1 MPPLCYKTIFRLSIS
16 FCLVFGKTWLYKSIV
31 IARLLCPKIV
41 FKVCGLPP
49 CSMYRVANV
58 SLKACTVKSS
68 IGLPFPSN
76 RASALLIAL
85 FTMLLSTI
93 LPYTDTNTLFSSLSI
108 EITMLRFFLC
118 FASIPLIVSFNG
130 ISLLPDSL
138 FGVPVVLVLSSLNV
152 AVFVTWITFCL

>member
-16 FCLVFGKTWLYKSIV
+16 VCLVFGKTWLYKSIV

-68 IGLPFPSN
+68 IGLPFSSN
-76 RASALLIAL
+76 RASTLLIAL

-93 LPYTDTNTLFSSLSI
+93 LPYTDTIPCFLLCLLKLQCSAFSSALLVYPLSCHSR
-108 EITMLRFFLC
+108 EYPF
-118 FASIPLIVSFNG
+118 
-130 ISLLPDSL
+130 SLLHFSACL
-138 FGVPVVLVLSSLNV
+138 LSGNYPR
-152 AVFVTWITFCL
+152 